1 MANNNINNNHLVIDA
16 TRIPPPTEEEKQGLS
31 FYQGKLSDLEKIY
44 NDFYN
49 EVPENIKITFNLKS
63 DINAYSEGIF
73 PMIILEKEKN
83 KLVSFISLQLS
94 NDKENS
100 ISINSLGTLRNVQEC
115 IQDVINLLST
125 KEIMYHLLLIDLYYK
140 KENNKYELDKEIN
153 LIFKLLKFRWLKLE
167 NLEGSRFQKMKYTN
181 PNWKN
186 DEENNIKLPI
196 YLFELKSS
204 LLISTG
210 NKNENNFNTNNTNYL
225 KEKEINKFNL
235 NICENI
241 YSENKEELE
250 KLYKSISG
258 IDLDEDESIQNIY
271 DKIKKKNLTVFNI
284 NNISLTKNYWS
295 YFDLESQVN
304 SISIVNLNNRK
315 YIRIKDDIQN
325 LYDKENDQ
333 EYYMFLSSNG
343 NAYIFGHINNQ
354 TKAKIINEYD
364 NNLYTYFKFIYSKL
378 NKNENKEI
386 NCLYIPEFKF
396 EKNINMNQINS
407 SIKNIVNVEFS
418 SKIISNNLENVKNF
432 KTIKYDLEKTDIIL
446 EKPFFL
452 SGINIYLQND
462 NPILFCSLIE

>member
-1 MANNNINNNHLVIDA
+1 M
-16 TRIPPPTEEEKQGLS
+16 
-31 FYQGKLSDLEKIY
+31 
-44 NDFYN
+44 
-49 EVPENIKITFNLKS
+49 
-63 DINAYSEGIF
+63 
-73 PMIILEKEKN
+73 
-83 KLVSFISLQLS
+83 
-94 NDKENS
+94 
-100 ISINSLGTLRNVQEC
+100 
-115 IQDVINLLST
+115 
-125 KEIMYHLLLIDLYYK
+125 
-140 KENNKYELDKEIN
+140 
-153 LIFKLLKFRWLKLE
+153 
-167 NLEGSRFQKMKYTN
+167 
-181 PNWKN
+181 
-186 DEENNIKLPI
+186 
-196 YLFELKSS
+196 
-204 LLISTG
+204 
-210 NKNENNFNTNNTNYL
+210 

-258 IDLDEDESIQNIY
+258 IDLAEDESIQNIY

-304 SISIVNLNNRK
+304 SISIVNLDNRK

-333 EYYMFLSSNG
+333 EFYMFLSSNG

-354 TKAKIINEYD
+354 TKAKIINEFD

-396 EKNINMNQINS
+396 EKNININQINS

-432 KTIKYDLEKTDIIL
+432 KTIKYDLEKTDVIL

-452 SGINIYLQND
+452 SGINICLQND